1 MMRGLAVSVTEYV
14 EILNAMEL
22 KVLNS
27 KASKLATAECYSLR
41 NNIEFIRNALEK
53 QMLYKDKET

>member
-1 MMRGLAVSVTEYV
+1 
-14 EILNAMEL
+14 MEL

-41 NNIEFIRNALEK
+41 NNIEFIRNAIEK
-53 QMLYKDKET
+53 QFLYKESKENKERG